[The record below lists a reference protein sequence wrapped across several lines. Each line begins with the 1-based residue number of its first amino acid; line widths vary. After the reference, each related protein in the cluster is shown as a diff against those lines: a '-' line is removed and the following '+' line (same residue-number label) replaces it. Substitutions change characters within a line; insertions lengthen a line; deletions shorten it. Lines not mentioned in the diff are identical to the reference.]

1 MGIIQTNGF
10 GENLVAIK
18 VLIVDDQ
25 VLVRQG
31 LATLLAL
38 EDDLEIVGQAGDGEE
53 ALTQVGF
60 LQPDVVLMDMR
71 MPKKNGVEATQEIH
85 KRYPAIKVL
94 VLTTYEEDE
103 LIVGALRAGAC
114 GYLLKDSPSEK
125 LATAIRAVNEGY
137 TQLSPS
143 VTPKVVSLMHGSE
156 KGKKVE
162 LMKTFSGREAE
173 IIELIALGKS
183 NKEIAESLYITQGT
197 VKNYVTKILGQLNL
211 RDRTQLALWAK
222 DNL

>member
-1 MGIIQTNGF
+1 MS
-10 GENLVAIK
+10 VKIK

-38 EDDLEIVGQAGDGEE
+38 EEDLDIVGQAGDGEE
-53 ALTQVGF
+53 AITQCGF

-71 MPKKNGVEATQEIH
+71 MPRKTGVEATQEIC
-85 KRYPAIKVL
+85 KRYPAVKVL
-94 VLTTYEEDE
+94 VLTTYDEDE
-103 LIVGALRAGAC
+103 LIVGALKAGAC

-125 LATAIRAVNEGY
+125 LATAIRAVKEGY
-137 TQLSPS
+137 TQLSLS
-143 VTPKVVSLMHGSE
+143 VTPKVVSLMHGSD
-156 KGKKVE
+156 KGKKTDLLKSFSEREVE
-162 LMKTFSGREAE
+162 V
-173 IIELIALGKS
+173 IELIAKGLS
-183 NKEIAESLYITQGT
+183 NKEIAETLYITQGT

-211 RDRTQLALWAK
+211 RDRTQLAVWVK

>member
-1 MGIIQTNGF
+1 MS
-10 GENLVAIK
+10 VKIK

-38 EDDLEIVGQAGDGEE
+38 EEDLEIVGQAGDGEE
-53 ALTQVGF
+53 AISQVGF

-71 MPKKNGVEATQEIH
+71 MPKKTGVEATQEIC
-85 KRYPAIKVL
+85 KRYPSVKVL
-94 VLTTYEEDE
+94 VLTTYDEDE
-103 LIVGALRAGAC
+103 LIVGALKAGAC

-125 LATAIRAVNEGY
+125 LATAIRAVKEGY
-137 TQLSPS
+137 TQLSPT

-156 KGKKVE
+156 KGKRSDALKS
-162 LMKTFSGREAE
+162 FSEREVE
-173 IIELIALGKS
+173 IIELIAKGLS
-183 NKEIAESLYITQGT
+183 NKEIAETLYITQGT

-211 RDRTQLALWAK
+211 RDRTQLAVWAK

>member
-1 MGIIQTNGF
+1 MR
-10 GENLVAIK
+10 VKIK

-38 EDDLEIVGQAGDGEE
+38 EEDLEIVGQAGDGEE
-53 ALTQVGF
+53 AISQVGF

-71 MPKKNGVEATQEIH
+71 MPKKTGVEATQEIC
-85 KRYPAIKVL
+85 KRYPSVKVL
-94 VLTTYEEDE
+94 VLTTYDEDE
-103 LIVGALRAGAC
+103 LIVGALKAGAC

-125 LATAIRAVNEGY
+125 LATAIRAVKEGY
-137 TQLSPS
+137 TQLSPT
-143 VTPKVVSLMHGSE
+143 VTPKVVSLMHGSD
-156 KGKKVE
+156 KSKRSDVLKS
-162 LMKTFSGREAE
+162 FSEREVE
-173 IIELIALGKS
+173 IIDLIAKGLS
-183 NKEIAESLYITQGT
+183 NREIAETLYITQGT

-211 RDRTQLALWAK
+211 RDRTQLAVWAK

>member
-1 MGIIQTNGF
+1 
-10 GENLVAIK
+10 VKIK

-25 VLVRQG
+25 ALVRQG

-38 EDDLEIVGQAGDGEE
+38 EEDLDIVGEAGDGEE
-53 ALTQVGF
+53 AISQVGF

-71 MPKKNGVEATQEIH
+71 MPKKTGVEATQEIH
-85 KRYPAIKVL
+85 KRYPNIKVL
-94 VLTTYEEDE
+94 VLTTYDEDD
-103 LIVGALRAGAC
+103 LIVGALKAGAC

-125 LATAIRAVNEGY
+125 LATAIRAVKEGY

-143 VTPKVVSLMHGSE
+143 VTPKVVSLMHGSNKE
-156 KGKKVE
+156 KKVDLLKSFTE
-162 LMKTFSGREAE
+162 REVE
-173 IIELIALGKS
+173 IIELVAKGLS
-183 NKEIAESLYITQGT
+183 NKEIAETLYITQGT

-211 RDRTQLALWAK
+211 RDRTQLAVWVK